1 MKKIIIQRE
10 QWQARVAVVDNENRL
25 QDLYFES
32 RARPELE
39 KCFFKGKV
47 SKILPG
53 IQTAFVDIGQARSG
67 FLHITEVDRA
77 RSVESSTEDLDGDV
91 ADLDLPVETSGL
103 IPKNQMDISKI
114 FKEGDS
120 ILVQVIKEPVGE
132 KGAKLSTCF
141 TLPGKFIV
149 LMPNISQIGVSR
161 KIDDPAERE
170 RLKTI
175 VTSYLPTGMGAIIR
189 TTAENKSSE
198 NITKD
203 LAMLVSVWHSINKK
217 LKSAEVGEKIH
228 EDLPI
233 PLRAVRE
240 HLDNDIEAVICD
252 SQDDFQGIQRFIKYF
267 MPDQLHLLRLYTETI
282 PAFEY
287 FGVEKQ
293 VNPLLDKKV
302 YLKSGG
308 SLIIEST
315 EAMTVIDV
323 NTGKFIGKGSMENT
337 ILTTNLE
344 AAEEVVRQ
352 LRLRNIGGLIVI
364 DFIDMYKS
372 SNRQKLSRFLEKELK
387 ERDKFQSVT
396 LKVSEFGLVQ
406 MTRKRSGRTLVQNLT
421 DECFQCKGNGF
432 VKSAAADAY
441 AVLSGV
447 SRDIKKDIPNS
458 RMTLSVGSRVYHYL
472 LNTEFSAILQI
483 ERLVGHK
490 VELSCNYHFEGSHYH
505 LSKTT
510 GS

>member
-39 KCFFKGKV
+39 KCFLKGKI

-53 IQTAFVDIGQARSG
+53 IQTAFVDIGQSRSG

-77 RSVESSTEDLDGDV
+77 RTIEPLDGELEEE
-91 ADLDLPVETSGL
+91 AVEAVSPEAPAL
-103 IPKNQMDISKI
+103 IPKSQMDISKI
-114 FKEGDS
+114 FKEGDV
-120 ILVQVIKEPVGE
+120 ILVQVIKEPMGE

-161 KIDDPAERE
+161 KIEDAAERD
-170 RLKTI
+170 RLKEI
-175 VTSYLPTGMGAIIR
+175 VTSYLPSGMGAIIR
-189 TTAENKSSE
+189 TTAENKSRE

-217 LKSAEVGEKIH
+217 FKKAEVGEKVH

-240 HLDNDIEAVICD
+240 HLDDDVEAVICD
-252 SQDDFQGIQRFIKYF
+252 LQEDFQAAARFIKYF
-267 MPDQLHLLRLYTETI
+267 MPEYLNVLRLYTDPMPVFDHFNI
-282 PAFEY
+282 
-287 FGVEKQ
+287 EKQ
-293 VNPLLDKKV
+293 INPLLDKKV
-302 YLKSGG
+302 QLKSGG
-308 SLIIEST
+308 TLVIEST

-323 NTGKFIGKGSMENT
+323 NTGKFTGKGSMENT

-364 DFIDMYKS
+364 DFIDMFKA
-372 SNRQKLSRFLEKELK
+372 SNRQKLSRFLEKTLK

-396 LKVSEFGLVQ
+396 LKVSEFGLIQ

-421 DECFQCKGNGF
+421 DVCTTCHGNGF
-432 VKSAAADAY
+432 LKSAATEAY
-441 AVLSGV
+441 TVLSSV
-447 SRDIKKDIPNS
+447 SRDIKRNPPQG
-458 RMTLSVGSRVYHYL
+458 RLTLHVGSRVYHYL
-472 LNTEFSAILQI
+472 LNTEYSAILFI
-483 ERLVGHK
+483 EKLVGQK
-490 VELSCNYHFEGSHYH
+490 IELLCNYNFDGAQYQ
-505 LSKTT
+505 LSKA
-510 GS
+510 

>member
-77 RSVESSTEDLDGDV
+77 RGPEQIND
-91 ADLDLPVETSGL
+91 DLPEESDSLESPIESPSL
-103 IPKNQMDISKI
+103 IPKSQMDISKI
-114 FKEGDS
+114 FKEGES

-161 KIDDPAERE
+161 KIDDAAERD
-170 RLKTI
+170 RLKDI
-175 VTSYLPTGMGAIIR
+175 VSSFLPSGMGAIIR
-189 TTAENKSSE
+189 TTAENSSSE

-217 LKSAEVGEKIH
+217 MKSAEVGEKIH

-240 HLDNDIEAVICD
+240 HLDSDIEAVICD
-252 SQDDFQGIQRFIKYF
+252 SMDDFQGIQRFIKYF
-267 MPDQLHLLRLYTETI
+267 MPEQLALLRHYTDAI
-282 PAFEY
+282 PIFDH
-287 FGVEKQ
+287 FGIEKQ
-293 VNPLLDKKV
+293 INPLLDKKV
-302 YLKSGG
+302 FLKSGG

-323 NTGKFIGKGSMENT
+323 NTGKFTGKGSMENT

-364 DFIDMYKS
+364 DFIDMFKA
-372 SNRQKLSRFLEKELK
+372 SNRQKLSRLLEKTLK

-421 DECFQCKGNGF
+421 DECTVCKGNGF
-432 VKSAAADAY
+432 MKSASVDAY

-447 SRDIKKDIPNS
+447 SRDVKRDNPS
-458 RMTLSVGSRVYHYL
+458 ARMTLSVGSRVYHYL
-472 LNTEFSAILQI
+472 LNTEFSAILQL

-490 VELSCNYHFEGSHYH
+490 VELACNYNFDGSHYSF
-505 LSKTT
+505 SKTPA
-510 GS
+510 

>member
-39 KCFFKGKV
+39 KCFFKGKI

-53 IQTAFVDIGQARSG
+53 IQTAFVDIGQSRSG

-77 RSVESSTEDLDGDV
+77 RAVEPLDVDLDDE
-91 ADLDLPVETSGL
+91 ADDALHQPELPAL
-103 IPKNQMDISKI
+103 IPKSQMDISKI
-114 FKEGDS
+114 FKEGET
-120 ILVQVIKEPVGE
+120 ILVQVIKEPVSE

-161 KIDDPAERE
+161 KIEESAERD
-170 RLKTI
+170 RLKEI
-175 VTSYLPTGMGAIIR
+175 VVSYLPRGMGAIIR
-189 TTAENKSSE
+189 TTAENKSRE
-198 NITKD
+198 DITKD
-203 LAMLVSVWHSINKK
+203 LAMLVSVWHSINRKYKK
-217 LKSAEVGEKIH
+217 AEVGEKVH

-233 PLRAVRE
+233 PLRVVRE
-240 HLDNDIEAVICD
+240 HLDDDIEGVICD
-252 SQDDFQGIQRFIKYF
+252 SQDDFLGIQRFIRYF
-267 MPDQLHLLRLYTETI
+267 MPDYLSVLKMYTDFV
-282 PAFEY
+282 PVFEH
-287 FGVEKQ
+287 FGIEKQ
-293 VNPLLDKKV
+293 INPLLDKKAQ
-302 YLKSGG
+302 LKCGG
-308 SLIIEST
+308 TLVIEST

-323 NTGKFIGKGSMENT
+323 NTGKFTGKGSMENT
-337 ILTTNLE
+337 ILTTNIE

-364 DFIDMYKS
+364 DFIDMFKA
-372 SNRQKLSRFLEKELK
+372 SNRQKLSRFLEKTLK

-406 MTRKRSGRTLVQNLT
+406 MTRKRSGRTLIQNLT
-421 DECFQCKGNGF
+421 DECGTCKGNGF
-432 VKSAAADAY
+432 MKSAATDAY
-441 AVLSGV
+441 AILSAV
-447 SRDIKKDIPNS
+447 SREIKRTPPQGRI
-458 RMTLSVGSRVYHYL
+458 TLSVGNRVYHYL

-483 ERLVGHK
+483 EKLVGHK
-490 VELSCNYHFEGSHYH
+490 VELLCNFNFDGAQYQI
-505 LSKTT
+505 SKA
-510 GS
+510 

>member
-32 RARPELE
+32 RARPEIE
-39 KCFFKGKV
+39 KCFFKGKI

-53 IQTAFVDIGQARSG
+53 IQTAFVDIGQSRSG

-77 RSVESSTEDLDGDV
+77 RTVEPIESEMDDEGADILPQAEVST
-91 ADLDLPVETSGL
+91 L
-103 IPKNQMDISKI
+103 IPKSQMDISKI
-114 FKEGDS
+114 FKEGDVV
-120 ILVQVIKEPVGE
+120 LVQVIKEPMGE

-161 KIDDPAERE
+161 KIEDAAERD
-170 RLKTI
+170 RLKEI
-175 VTSYLPTGMGAIIR
+175 VTSYLPSGMGAIIR
-189 TTAENKSSE
+189 TTAENKSRE

-203 LAMLVSVWHSINKK
+203 LAMLVSVWHAINKK
-217 LKSAEVGEKIH
+217 FKKAEVGEKVH

-233 PLRAVRE
+233 TLRAVRE
-240 HLDNDIEAVICD
+240 HLDDDVEAVICD
-252 SQDDFQGIQRFIKYF
+252 LQEDFLAVQRFIKYF
-267 MPDQLHLLRLYTETI
+267 MPDYLNVLRLYTDTMTV
-282 PAFEY
+282 FEH
-287 FGVEKQ
+287 FGIEKQ
-293 VNPLLDKKV
+293 INPLLDKKAQ
-302 YLKSGG
+302 LKSGG
-308 SLIIEST
+308 SLVIEST

-323 NTGKFIGKGSMENT
+323 NTGKFTGKGTMENT

-364 DFIDMYKS
+364 DFIDMYKA
-372 SNRQKLSRFLEKELK
+372 SNRQKLSRFLEKTLK

-396 LKVSEFGLVQ
+396 LKVSEFGLIQ

-421 DECFQCKGNGF
+421 EECCVCHGNGF
-432 VKSAAADAY
+432 LKSAATEAY
-441 AVLSGV
+441 QVLSGV
-447 SRDIKKDIPNS
+447 SRDVKRNPPQG

-472 LNTEFSAILQI
+472 LNTEYSAVLHLEKQVGQKI
-483 ERLVGHK
+483 EL
-490 VELSCNYHFEGSHYH
+490 LCNDNFDGAQYQ
-505 LSKTT
+505 LSKA
-510 GS
+510 